1 MLDTDTGS
9 CRPVD
14 SDCSMLEED
23 HLGLIIQIPTVD
35 EIPSALKNLYTKKQ
49 SWRLASAFLLLL
61 PLLMMKYS

>member
-1 MLDTDTGS
+1 MLDTGS

-14 SDCSMLEED
+14 SDCRMLEED

-35 EIPSALKNLYTKKQ
+35 EIPSALKNSDTDAKC
-49 SWRLASAFLLLL
+49 WRLASASLLLL